1 MDRTAARAVLRRATE
16 KDIALIREMADRAF
30 RATYST
36 LLTAQQIDYM
46 IPWMYGREVLEREF
60 REGFAWFIAEMEGV
74 ACGYV
79 SVERQEERLFHL
91 QKIYVLPEF
100 QGRGVGQALF
110 DGAVG
115 YIRSVQPLPCRMELN
130 VNRRN
135 PALGFYRRQGMRC
148 LQQGDF
154 PIGNGFYMNDFIM
167 GLDLEAV

>member
-1 MDRTAARAVLRRATE
+1 METTNRTTVAVLRRASE
-16 KDIALIREMADRAF
+16 RDIPLIRTMADRVF
-30 RATYST
+30 RATYSE
-36 LLTAQQIDYM
+36 LLMPEQIEYM
-46 IPWMYGREVLEREF
+46 IPWMYGQEVLEREF
-60 REGFAWFIAEMEGV
+60 REGFAWYIAEIEGV

-115 YIRSVQPLPCRMELN
+115 HIRSLQPSPCRMELN

-135 PALGFYRRQGMRC
+135 HALGFYERQGMRR
-148 LQQGDF
+148 LREGDF
-154 PIGNGFYMNDFIM
+154 PIGNGFYMNDLIM
-167 GLDLEAV
+167 ALDL

>member
-1 MDRTAARAVLRRATE
+1 MEMMNRTAARAVLRRATE
-16 KDIALIREMADRAF
+16 KDITLIREMADRAF
-30 RATYST
+30 RAAYST

-46 IPWMYGREVLEREF
+46 IPWMYGREVLESEF
-60 REGFAWFIAEMEGV
+60 CEGVAWFIAEMDGV

-79 SVERQEERLFHL
+79 SVERQQERLFHL

-115 YIRSVQPLPCRMELN
+115 YIRSVQPSPCRMELN

-167 GLDLEAV
+167 GLDL

>member
-1 MDRTAARAVLRRATE
+1 METMNRTAARAVLRRATE
-16 KDIALIREMADRAF
+16 KDITLIREMADRAF

-46 IPWMYGREVLEREF
+46 IPWMYGREVLESEF
-60 REGFAWFIAEMEGV
+60 REGVAWFIAEMDGV

-79 SVERQEERLFHL
+79 SVERQQERLFHL

-115 YIRSVQPLPCRMELN
+115 YIRSVQPSPCRMELN

-167 GLDLEAV
+167 GLDL